1 MAQIRKGTVKMG
13 SGGRRNPIDN
23 IGGGPGDGGTT
34 RGGGSSRTTRTGTPR
49 VSTNTNPPAKR
60 ISPGQRP
67 KINTMSNAYDTWDGK
82 PQTRKQFQAGLGTIG
97 GVRRTRSSGNGHKL
111 VSPKMGRV
119 EVKAQK
125 RLGYLTKPKG
135 ATSKQMKD
143 ARVAA
148 RKAK

>member
-49 VSTNTNPPAKR
+49 VSTNTNPPARR
-60 ISPGQRP
+60 ISPGKRL
-67 KINTMSNAYDTWDGK
+67 KTNTMSNAYDTWDGK
-82 PQTRKQFQAGLGTIG
+82 PQTRKQFQAAMGAFGM
-97 GVRRTRSSGNGHKL
+97 RPTRSSGNGQKL
-111 VSPKMGRV
+111 PSPKKGRV

-125 RLGYLTKPKG
+125 RLGFLTKPKG